1 MKDNLLLAGSSRTL
15 SWGRSLLIVVGLLV
29 FSLANAAS
37 EDAED
42 NLGNWLG
49 FTSATRLSDQWSLFA
64 QAEYRTW
71 EMGSNRNE
79 TLFRFAGLYDFNPRH
94 LAAFGY
100 VRVDTWPFEENRGL
114 REFEENRVYE
124 EYSFKQKLG
133 NGNLNHRF
141 RLEQRWLTVEG
152 STELS
157 HRARYML
164 KYTRPLNSETMK
176 PGTWYVRV
184 FDEVFVDFDR
194 NGYWFNPI
202 PYDKG
207 LNQNRL
213 FFGGG
218 RKLTTASNIQF
229 GLLWQHRPDR
239 DFLRLVL
246 SYSYNFDRRKDAM

>member
-1 MKDNLLLAGSSRTL
+1 MKESLLLAGPSRTL
-15 SWGRSLLIVVGLLV
+15 RWIRAIVTVVSLLVG
-29 FSLANAAS
+29 NAATG
-37 EDAED
+37 DAED

-49 FTSATRLSDQWSLFA
+49 FTSATRMSDQWSFFA
-64 QAEYRTW
+64 QGELRTW
-71 EMGSNRNE
+71 EMASNLNE
-79 TLFRFAGLYDFNPRH
+79 TLVRFAGLYDFNPRH
-94 LAAFGY
+94 MAAFGY

-114 REFEENRVYE
+114 RRFEENRFYQ
-124 EYSFKQKLG
+124 EYLFKHKLG
-133 NGNLNHRF
+133 KGNLNHRF

-152 STELS
+152 STDLS

-176 PGTWYVRV
+176 PGTWYIRV
-184 FDEVFVDFDR
+184 FDELFIDFDR
-194 NGYWFNPI
+194 NSYWFNPI

-218 RKLTTASNIQF
+218 RKLTAKTNFQI
-229 GLLWQHRPDR
+229 GLLWQHRPDN